1 MARNC
6 YWVEPRRLL
15 AGEYPGERT
24 RQALADAG
32 ITACVDLTAAGAL
45 PPYDDVL
52 PGVAHHRMPIGDFGV
67 PVDDDMTRILDLID
81 RLLADGERV
90 YVHCAAGIGRTGTV
104 VGCYLVRH
112 GTPNAS
118 ALARLAEL
126 REPTGS
132 PYASPEMPEQRAL
145 VERWR

>member
-1 MARNC
+1 VIHNC
-6 YWVEPRRLL
+6 YWVEPGRLL
-15 AGEYPGERT
+15 AGEYPSERI
-24 RQALADAG
+24 RHVLAEAG
-32 ITACVDLTAAGAL
+32 ITACVDLTEAGAMGS
-45 PPYDDVL
+45 YDELL
-52 PGVAHHRMPIGDFGV
+52 PGVAHHSVPIGDFGV
-67 PVDDDMTRILDLID
+67 PADPEMTRILDLVD

-112 GTPNAS
+112 GTPNAT

-132 PYASPEMPEQRAL
+132 SYTSPEMPAQRAL
-145 VERWR
+145 IERWR